1 MDQGDVH
8 TNALWMTMMM
18 AMLAMLRLKYI
29 EDICTLVYSF
39 SSPPHLP
46 LDTLIHPVEGHH
58 GDDAGQRHKCQ
69 R

>member
-1 MDQGDVH
+1 M
-8 TNALWMTMMM
+8 
-18 AMLAMLRLKYI
+18 MLAMLMLKYI

-58 GDDAGQRHKCQ
+58 GDDADAGDDVGHRHKCQ
-69 R
+69 Q